1 MILFFKRPFALFAKS
16 VILLAD
22 GLRSGRGV
30 CSLFISVFGASRV
43 LWKRG
48 IGSAVVT
55 AVLCGLVLLCAML
68 APLPGL
74 QLEMGQAWLEDYFAG
89 LEQQKQN
96 LKETADEGTKGII
109 EEQYSAY
116 IVDKAKELD
125 LVCQVRVTGRTD
137 ADGLTVPDGVEVAGR
152 FSDEEQSRLARI
164 IEEELLVPPERQT
177 YYSEEELP

>member
-1 MILFFKRPFALFAKS
+1 MIEGVRSWLLS
-16 VILLAD
+16 VIAVCLLCALAD
-22 GLRSGRGV
+22 ALMPRGPVKKAGRLV
-30 CSLFISVFGASRV
+30 
-43 LWKRG
+43 
-48 IGSAVVT
+48 
-55 AVLCGLVLLCAML
+55 CGLVLLCAML

-74 QLEMGQAWLEDYFAG
+74 QLETGQAWLEDYFAG

-96 LKETADEGTKGII
+96 LKETADAGTKGII

-125 LVCQVRVTGRTD
+125 LVCQVRVTCRTD

-152 FSDEEQSRLARI
+152 LSDEEQSRLTRI

>member
-1 MILFFKRPFALFAKS
+1 MIEGVRSWLLSIIAVCLLCA
-16 VILLAD
+16 LAD
-22 GLRSGRGV
+22 ALMPRGPVKKAGRLV
-30 CSLFISVFGASRV
+30 
-43 LWKRG
+43 
-48 IGSAVVT
+48 
-55 AVLCGLVLLCAML
+55 CGLVLLCAML

-74 QLEMGQAWLEDYFAG
+74 QLETGQAWLEDYFAG

-96 LKETADEGTKGII
+96 LKETADAGTKGII

-125 LVCQVRVTGRTD
+125 LVCQVRVTCRTE

-152 FSDEEQSRLARI
+152 FSDEEQSRLTRI

>member
-1 MILFFKRPFALFAKS
+1 MIEGVRSWLLSIIAVCLLCA
-16 VILLAD
+16 LAD
-22 GLRSGRGV
+22 ALMPRGPVKKAGRLV
-30 CSLFISVFGASRV
+30 
-43 LWKRG
+43 
-48 IGSAVVT
+48 
-55 AVLCGLVLLCAML
+55 CGLVLLCAML

-74 QLEMGQAWLEDYFAG
+74 QLETGQAWLEDYFAG

-96 LKETADEGTKGII
+96 LKETADAGTKGII

-125 LVCQVRVTGRTD
+125 LVCQVRVTCRTE

-164 IEEELLVPPERQT
+164 IEEELLVPPERQA

>member
-1 MILFFKRPFALFAKS
+1 MIEGVRSWLLSIIAVCLLCA
-16 VILLAD
+16 LAD
-22 GLRSGRGV
+22 ALMPRGPVKKAGRLV
-30 CSLFISVFGASRV
+30 
-43 LWKRG
+43 
-48 IGSAVVT
+48 
-55 AVLCGLVLLCAML
+55 CGLVLLCAML

-74 QLEMGQAWLEDYFAG
+74 QLETGQAWLEDYFAG

-96 LKETADEGTKGII
+96 LKETADAGTKGII

-125 LVCQVRVTGRTD
+125 LVCQVRVTCRTD

-152 FSDEEQSRLARI
+152 FSDEEQSRLTRI

>member
-1 MILFFKRPFALFAKS
+1 MIEGVRSWLLS
-16 VILLAD
+16 VIAVCLLCALAD
-22 GLRSGRGV
+22 ALMPRGPVKKAGRLV
-30 CSLFISVFGASRV
+30 
-43 LWKRG
+43 
-48 IGSAVVT
+48 
-55 AVLCGLVLLCAML
+55 CGLVLLCAML

-74 QLEMGQAWLEDYFAG
+74 QLETGQAWLEDYFAG

-96 LKETADEGTKGII
+96 LKETADAGTKGII

-125 LVCQVRVTGRTD
+125 LVCQVRVTCRTD

-152 FSDEEQSRLARI
+152 LSDEEQSRLARI

>member
-1 MILFFKRPFALFAKS
+1 MIEGVRSWLLS
-16 VILLAD
+16 VIAVCLLCALAD
-22 GLRSGRGV
+22 ALMPRGPVKKAGRLV
-30 CSLFISVFGASRV
+30 
-43 LWKRG
+43 
-48 IGSAVVT
+48 
-55 AVLCGLVLLCAML
+55 CGLVLLCAML

-74 QLEMGQAWLEDYFAG
+74 QLETGQAWLEDYFAG

-96 LKETADEGTKGII
+96 LKETADAGTKGII

-125 LVCQVRVTGRTD
+125 LVCQVRVTCRTE

-152 FSDEEQSRLARI
+152 FSDEEQSRLTRI

>member
-1 MILFFKRPFALFAKS
+1 MIEGVRSWLLS
-16 VILLAD
+16 VIAVCLLCALAD
-22 GLRSGRGV
+22 ALMPRGPVKKAGRLV
-30 CSLFISVFGASRV
+30 
-43 LWKRG
+43 
-48 IGSAVVT
+48 
-55 AVLCGLVLLCAML
+55 CGLVLLCAML

-74 QLEMGQAWLEDYFAG
+74 QLETGQAWLEDYFAG

-96 LKETADEGTKGII
+96 LKETADAGTKGII

-125 LVCQVRVTGRTD
+125 LVCQVRVTCRTD

-152 FSDEEQSRLARI
+152 FSDEEQSRLTRI

>member
-1 MILFFKRPFALFAKS
+1 MIEGVRSWLLSIIAVCLLCA
-16 VILLAD
+16 LAD
-22 GLRSGRGV
+22 ALMPRGPVKKAGRLV
-30 CSLFISVFGASRV
+30 
-43 LWKRG
+43 
-48 IGSAVVT
+48 
-55 AVLCGLVLLCAML
+55 CGLVLLCAML

-74 QLEMGQAWLEDYFAG
+74 QLETGQAWLEDYFAG

-96 LKETADEGTKGII
+96 LKETADAGTKGII

-125 LVCQVRVTGRTD
+125 LVCQVRVTCRTD

-152 FSDEEQSRLARI
+152 LSDEEQSRLARI